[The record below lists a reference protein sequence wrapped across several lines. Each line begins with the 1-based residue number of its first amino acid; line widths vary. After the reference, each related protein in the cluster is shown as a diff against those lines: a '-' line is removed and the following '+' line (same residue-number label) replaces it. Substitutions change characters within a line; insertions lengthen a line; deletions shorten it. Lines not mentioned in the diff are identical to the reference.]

1 MNRRTSLSLS
11 LFLLLGL
18 SFATS
23 LSAAA
28 PTPQKILFLGNS
40 ITKHGPKADIGWTG
54 NWGMAASAEDK
65 DYVHLVTK
73 GLTKTDAPAPQT
85 FVQNIAEF
93 ERNYATFDLAA
104 KLKDAAAFA
113 PTLIVL
119 AIGENVPALKT
130 DEEKALF
137 TKQVTSLLTTLKGS
151 ASPRIIV
158 RSSFWQN
165 AAKDQCLKQASD
177 AVGGTYVDIAGFDK
191 VEANYARSER
201 PFKNEG
207 VARHPGDRGM
217 QAIADAIVKAASQP

>member
-1 MNRRTSLSLS
+1 MNRRTSLS

-93 ERNYATFDLAA
+93 ERNYATFDLAT
-104 KLKDAAAFA
+104 KLKDAANFA
-113 PTLIVL
+113 PTLIIL
-119 AIGENVPALKT
+119 AIGENVPALKN

-137 TKQVTSLLTTLKGS
+137 TKQVTSLLTTLKGPN
-151 ASPRIIV
+151 SPKIIV

-165 AAKDQCLKQASD
+165 AAKDQCLKQACD
-177 AVGGTYVDIAGFDK
+177 TVGGIFVNIAGLDK

-217 QAIADAIVKAASQP
+217 QAIADAIVKAVPQP